1 MVISKIF
8 PYFCATVYVCTYR
21 IIFMTSQPDNQYAVG
36 ADVGGSH
43 VCSSV
48 IDIITGEQVTKPFST
63 ALDSKAGA
71 AEIMAILAE
80 NIRTSA
86 GMVPHGHVAGAA
98 LAFPGPFDYI
108 HGVSIVNGVGKYE
121 RIYGLD
127 IASSLLS
134 RLGGFGIRDFR
145 FLNDASAFAL
155 GEYVSG
161 AAAGTHRA
169 VAITL
174 GTGVGSGFVA
184 DGHLV
189 EEGDE
194 VPASGWVYHLP
205 FEDGIADEA
214 FSTRWI
220 CRRYR
225 ELTGKAVS
233 GAKDVADRFHSG
245 EAAAGSPTASSGSGA
260 VAGSN
265 ISSVVFLVGVMM
277 HLLGRRRRSDDGLR
291 RGRFQCFR
299 RFQLSARGGDRAL
312 RGGRAT
318 HARARLPFRQRAPHP
333 RPRRPARWLPRAGGA
348 PRRRL

>member
-1 MVISKIF
+1 MRFFMVISKIF

-21 IIFMTSQPDNQYAVG
+21 IIFMTPQPDNQYAVG

-48 IDIITGEQVTKPFST
+48 IDITTGEQVTKPFST

-127 IASSLLS
+127 IASSLRS

-245 EAAAGSPTASSGSGA
+245 EAAAGELFKEYGLRLAEFAAPILSKFRAEILVLGG
-260 VAGSN
+260 N
-265 ISSVVFLVGVMM
+265 ISRAYGIFGPFLEKGLAKAGCKTTVCTSA
-277 HLLGRRRRSDDGLR
+277 LLDN
-291 RGRFQCFR
+291 
-299 RFQLSARGGDRAL
+299 AAMI
-312 RGGRAT
+312 
-318 HARARLPFRQRAPHP
+318 
-333 RPRRPARWLPRAGGA
+333 GGA
-348 PRRRL
+348 TLFR